1 MMAVITSM
9 FDEMDEK
16 RKQLLLDNREYLAD
30 MLDYAIEQLESI
42 AENDEIYLM
51 DQGRACKDYES
62 IFNCLKHWSMEK

>member
-1 MMAVITSM
+1 MANTRIESKYLSMM
-9 FDEMDEK
+9 E
-16 RKQLLLDNREYLAD
+16 DNQEYLKS
-30 MLDYAIEQLESI
+30 MLNFAIEQLESI